1 MYIVAKQR
9 PMNNFAALL
18 YCEIANPKAYDEERV
33 KDLLRRAAAKGCKT
47 AADNLDILRYN
58 RGEKRK

>member
-1 MYIVAKQR
+1 
-9 PMNNFAALL
+9 MNNFAVLL

-47 AADNLDILRYN
+47 AADNLAVLRHN
-58 RGEKRK
+58 RGESSR